1 MFCEKCGNQ
10 IPDGSTFCEK
20 CGAPTGT
27 VNPAQEQV
35 NTTPEQT
42 APEAQQQVQ
51 PQQAPEAQQQVQPQ
65 QAFQQAPKAPKAPL
79 SPLMKKIII
88 FGSIGVAVV
97 AAFLIVLFTVI
108 IPNVNKP
115 KEEKGLDIS
124 KYYTISISGIPD
136 EEETTESSDDDSDSD
151 KDKDKDK
158 DNKRSVVDGRISGQF
173 NWDYKKLAKDKDIT
187 EEKAKDIFS
196 NICSYS
202 YMSVDVKMDDK
213 SVGSSFSE
221 ASTDTEFEVTIKW
234 NTLTD
239 EERKAISLSGGDLS
253 TLDPL
258 EQVKKLEKDYGVVF
272 NHENSTTKIKMSDVL
287 EEKNIS
293 IKEAVELDVLGYIE
307 KNDVIKQD
315 GKINGN
321 ISVILGEFET
331 TINGYKVRNGYE
343 GSKNIY
349 VLDSDNK
356 NLVSFYLEIENDSS
370 LSDGDTATITYDNY
384 YKESAL
390 DAGFKL
396 VGDDIKF
403 TVKGG
408 EALTAD
414 TAKNHVNEIKAYFN
428 EAVKEED
435 SLSRDT
441 DTLELKN
448 IYFCSNNSENRIVCV
463 YNNVTK
469 KFFKTFYFSTNKVSI
484 ADGKLVNE
492 GNADDSL
499 SYKTIDEAVK
509 NSRYL
514 NGKNNFTVTKLL

>member
-1 MFCEKCGNQ
+1 MNPSFSQKLKKGVG
-10 IPDGSTFCEK
+10 I
-20 CGAPTGT
+20 GAACAAAVG
-27 VNPAQEQV
+27 VQLFLI
-35 NTTPEQT
+35 
-42 APEAQQQVQ
+42 APGGVTKRQ
-51 PQQAPEAQQQVQPQ
+51 
-65 QAFQQAPKAPKAPL
+65 KAPFYGRSFAHR
-79 SPLMKKIII
+79 
-88 FGSIGVAVV
+88 
-97 AAFLIVLFTVI
+97 
-108 IPNVNKP
+108 
-115 KEEKGLDIS
+115 GLHA
-124 KYYTISISGIPD
+124 
-136 EEETTESSDDDSDSD
+136 E
-151 KDKDKDK
+151 
-158 DNKRSVVDGRISGQF
+158 
-173 NWDYKKLAKDKDIT
+173 
-187 EEKAKDIFS
+187 
-196 NICSYS
+196 
-202 YMSVDVKMDDK
+202 DK
-213 SVGSSFSE
+213 SVPENSLEAFRLAAAAGYGVELDVQLTKDGQVVVFHDDTLTRVCGVNARVDEKTWNELRLLRLCGTEQRIPLLTEALAVIRGKGPLIVELKNGKRNRELCEKTYAILSDYEGQVCIESFNPMIVRWFRFH
-221 ASTDTEFEVTIKW
+221 ARDLVRGQLATTVKDYGDSTKAGVDAEFEVTIKW

-321 ISVILGEFET
+321 ISVIIGEFET

-414 TAKNHVNEIKAYFN
+414 TAKNQVNEIKAYFSG
-428 EAVKEED
+428 AVKEED

>member
-136 EEETTESSDDDSDSD
+136 EEETTESSDDDSDSDKD

-315 GKINGN
+315 GKW
-321 ISVILGEFET
+321 VWYLVT
-331 TINGYKVRNGYE
+331 
-343 GSKNIY
+343 
-349 VLDSDNK
+349 SDNTK
-356 NLVSFYLEIENDSS
+356 ADEIVR
-370 LSDGDTATITYDNY
+370 GQI
-384 YKESAL
+384 
-390 DAGFKL
+390 
-396 VGDDIKF
+396 
-403 TVKGG
+403 
-408 EALTAD
+408 
-414 TAKNHVNEIKAYFN
+414 
-428 EAVKEED
+428 
-435 SLSRDT
+435 
-441 DTLELKN
+441 
-448 IYFCSNNSENRIVCV
+448 
-463 YNNVTK
+463 
-469 KFFKTFYFSTNKVSI
+469 
-484 ADGKLVNE
+484 
-492 GNADDSL
+492 
-499 SYKTIDEAVK
+499 
-509 NSRYL
+509 
-514 NGKNNFTVTKLL
+514 